1 VTEESRL
8 FQVAFLGG
16 ENVPKSVVDAIKM
29 GFWNFEPEL
38 VEETGYSAT
47 GAIPGSRE
55 KIEILAA
62 RAQEGL
68 PLWHNDDR
76 NDYDDRLG

>member
-1 VTEESRL
+1 MEDLRL
-8 FQVAFLGG
+8 FQAAFSGG
-16 ENVPKSVVDAIKM
+16 KNVPTSVLEAIKM

-38 VEETGYSAT
+38 VEQAGYNAT
-47 GAIPGSRE
+47 TALPGSRE
-55 KIEILAA
+55 KVEILAA

-76 NDYDDRLG
+76 NDYDSEPG